1 MLLCV
6 MQIKGGVHPIYN
18 VCSVCPSPSFPSFPV
33 VPVVHVLV
41 SHPLVLALVPPAV
54 FVVRSSARV
63 RPGRLTL
70 YVNRVCMCTSL
81 WLYPFLPPPPLLPP
95 PPTTSSRLMK
105 VKRSKQVSLSLSLSH
120 LYPPLPRSL
129 SPYVCSCAAVAT
141 RKPVAAFPPECRS
154 IMLATRSSSSS
165 NTHSTCSLLS
175 RTVKKTGTV
184 VEPPP

>member
-18 VCSVCPSPSFPSFPV
+18 VCSVCPSPSFPSFPLFPV
-33 VPVVHVLV
+33 VPVVRVLI

-95 PPTTSSRLMK
+95 PPTTTSRLMK
-105 VKRSKQVSLSLSLSH
+105 VKRSKQVSLSLSLICLP
-120 LYPPLPRSL
+120 LYRAL
-129 SPYVCSCAAVAT
+129 SPPMYALG
-141 RKPVAAFPPECRS
+141 RS
-154 IMLATRSSSSS
+154 RPGFLS
-165 NTHSTCSLLS
+165 NL
-175 RTVKKTGTV
+175 
-184 VEPPP
+184 